1 MEPYDG
7 GTFIA
12 KREKFSQNELILD
25 IGSWEEREIE
35 TKLEHPRTVPG
46 AHGIISKK

>member
-1 MEPYDG
+1 MGPYDG

-25 IGSWEEREIE
+25 IGREEREIE